1 MKQLLFILFGIKPKQ
16 KFRVLELEKR
26 NYPIRE
32 FNQSEFDK
40 WCNEFRVGSM
50 WDKRIVHFDIS

>member
-16 KFRVLELEKR
+16 KFRVLELEKK

-32 FNQSEFDK
+32 LDQTEFEK
-40 WCNEFRVGSM
+40 WCNEFRVGCM
-50 WDKRIVHFDIS
+50 DGKRIVHFDIG